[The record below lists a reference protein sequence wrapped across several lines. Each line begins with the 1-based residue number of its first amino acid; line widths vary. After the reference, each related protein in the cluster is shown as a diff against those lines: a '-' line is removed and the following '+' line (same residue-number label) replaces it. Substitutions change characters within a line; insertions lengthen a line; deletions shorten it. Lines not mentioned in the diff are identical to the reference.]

1 MANIALVI
9 IVRNSRNKMK
19 KSVNFQPK
27 VIESKTAS
35 NRKEPSKCACF
46 AKENKKTQTKSVNE
60 LIKSVDSNSALLKTQ
75 KSNRNR
81 QENQLTWMTIAVAIL
96 FLVTSIPMVF
106 AYPGLVFR
114 YVYFSLL
121 DI

>member
-1 MANIALVI
+1 
-9 IVRNSRNKMK
+9 MK

-27 VIESKTAS
+27 IIESKTSS
-35 NRKEPSKCACF
+35 NKNDTSKCDCF
-46 AKENKKTQTKSVNE
+46 GKEKKKPTNKSLNE
-60 LIKSVDSNSALLKTQ
+60 PIKPVDSNSALLKTQ

-114 YVYFSLL
+114 
-121 DI
+121 